1 MNDALQASDLMSQL
15 HRTVA
20 LGFVACVLFVGCSE
34 KAPPPVTPETSAP
47 MAESQPDAANV
58 TRSKLNA
65 HGVPTQYAAEFDA
78 EKLVKI
84 TEERTSG
91 SGATLDGEY
100 TFQGARLLRYRGAKV
115 QQEGQLDLQFDL
127 QGVLQSGRG
136 PDVTDED
143 IATIRDRA
151 QLLRSH
157 ALAQRAARGHSD
169 GH

>member
-1 MNDALQASDLMSQL
+1 MS
-15 HRTVA
+15 HRSS
-20 LGFVACVLFVGCSE
+20 FVTSIFCLLAVIGCGDKS
-34 KAPPPVTPETSAP
+34 APPVQSVQDTQAITSAP
-47 MAESQPDAANV
+47 APTNDPNI
-58 TRSKLNA
+58 TRAKLNA
-65 HGVPTQYAAEFDA
+65 HGVPSEYAAEFVD

-84 TEERTSG
+84 NEQRQSVA
-91 SGATLDGEY
+91 SQALVGEY
-100 TFQGARLLRYRGAKV
+100 TFQGGRLLSYRGAKA
-115 QQEGQLDLQFDL
+115 QQPAALDLQFDL
-127 QGVLQSGRG
+127 QGTLLSGRG